1 MDVHCFLLTDI
12 LLVCKQTVKKG
23 HGNLKVRKFVFTR
36 FLNIETEKVR
46 TCLMDWKKHHKNF
59 DSHDDNKFS
68 FSQKVIRQPFL
79 TDRLVVRLKEKEN
92 ILHCVYLNEFN
103 LVISAFVLQCNE
115 AKNWNDGINKAR
127 HIYSKLK
134 QDVEE
139 QSIRILS
146 QQQGFVNNYSV
157 TDSMSNKKSP
167 LGSSIGN

>member
-1 MDVHCFLLTDI
+1 MMI
-12 LLVCKQTVKKG
+12 
-23 HGNLKVRKFVFTR
+23 
-36 FLNIETEKVR
+36 
-46 TCLMDWKKHHKNF
+46 MNF
-59 DSHDDNKFS
+59 SLF
-68 FSQKVIRQPFL
+68 QKVIRQPFL

-115 AKNWNDGINKAR
+115 AKNWNDGISKAR